1 MVVGGNILMGN
12 DGGDKESGKVGRGLI
27 VEEEVGERVRKS
39 FKEGDNG
46 EEGSDVGG
54 GGSLVMVLLTRT
66 DPLSLNEC
74 VRESRERMT
83 FHLMLR

>member
-12 DGGDKESGKVGRGLI
+12 DSGDKESGKVERCFI

-46 EEGSDVGG
+46 GEGSDVGG
-54 GGSLVMVLLTRT
+54 GGSRT
-66 DPLSLNEC
+66 KRGEVNIST
-74 VRESRERMT
+74 VRDD
-83 FHLMLR
+83 

>member
-39 FKEGDNG
+39 FKKGDNG
-46 EEGSDVGG
+46 DEGSDVGG
-54 GGSLVMVLLTRT
+54 GGSRT
-66 DPLSLNEC
+66 KRGEVNVST
-74 VRESRERMT
+74 VRDD
-83 FHLMLR
+83 